1 MKKLFLSVFTL
12 ATMLAAQAQT
22 KEGSITYSVNFEGL
36 PPEAA
41 GMMKGSEMKMYF
53 KDKKSRSEFTN
64 AFSTQITV
72 SDENSTTTL
81 MEQMGQK
88 QYYKLKKEDI
98 EKESKKTADPKITY
112 TEEKKTIA
120 GYECKKAIVETKSEK
135 GETNK
140 VDVWYT
146 EKLQGPSGSS
156 GGRMGGNQ
164 FKGLKGAPL
173 EFSMQ
178 QGPMKMQMSATNVS
192 TSPIPDAKFAV
203 STDGYTEVKLEDLK
217 KQRGGGSN

>member
-22 KEGSITYSVNFEGL
+22 KEGSVTYSVNFEGM
-36 PPEAA
+36 PPEQA
-41 GMMKGSEMKMYF
+41 GMMKGTEMKMFF
-53 KDKKSRSEFTN
+53 KNGKSRSEFSN
-64 AFSTQITV
+64 AFFNSTTI
-72 SDENSTTTL
+72 SDENSSITL

-88 QYYKLKKEDI
+88 QFYKLSKADM
-98 EKESKKTADPKITY
+98 EKESKKTPEPKISY

-140 VDVWYT
+140 IDVWYT
-146 EKLQGPSGSS
+146 DKLQGPSGH
-156 GGRMGGNQ
+156 GGGMGANQ

-178 QGPMKMQMSATNVS
+178 QGPMKMQMIATNVS
-192 TSPIPDAKFAV
+192 TAPIPDAKFAA

-217 KQRGGGSN
+217 KQRGGN

>member
-12 ATMLAAQAQT
+12 ATMLAVQAQT
-22 KEGSITYSVNFEGL
+22 KEGSITYSVNFEGM
-36 PPEAA
+36 PPEQA
-41 GMMKGSEMKMYF
+41 GMMKGTEMKMFF

-64 AFSTQITV
+64 AFFNTITI
-72 SDENSTTTL
+72 SDENTSTTL

-88 QYYKLKKEDI
+88 QYYKMKKEEM
-98 EKESKKTADPKITY
+98 EKDSKKTPDPKITY

-140 VDVWYT
+140 IDVWYT

-178 QGPMKMQMSATNVS
+178 QGPMKMQMTATNVS
-192 TSPIPDAKFAV
+192 TSAIPDAKFVV
-203 STDGYTEVKLEDLK
+203 STEGYTEIKYEDLK
-217 KQRGGGSN
+217 KQRGGSN